1 MAITIGSTT
10 FSTLTAQPFGYE
22 ETDAKAG
29 LTAQRW
35 AVSGLLT
42 PSEWLS
48 LINTYNGWR
57 NARIN
62 DQDTTVSLAIGTT
75 INFSGKGAGGAI
87 WSNIPCWFTATPV
100 GEQSGDYLSVS
111 FGVVNAAEALQVI
124 VKQKEVQVA
133 TAIEDTQPPDLGTYT
148 LAGVVL
154 KLKSPMDGYGQGPNV
169 NLTALGYNYISG
181 PKVVQHQKNIE
192 GYFDTAT
199 YPNGISSINSWYE
212 AQVVSTPASGAYYP
226 TTPPSWSAERLVVSG
241 VTCTRYTVSI
251 TLQQVI

>member
-29 LTAQRW
+29 LTAQQW
-35 AVSGLLT
+35 TVSGLLT

-48 LINTYNGWR
+48 LINSYNGWR
-57 NARIN
+57 NTRIT
-62 DQDTTVSLAIGTT
+62 DQDTTVSLVVGTT
-75 INFSGKGAGGAI
+75 INFSGTGAGGAV
-87 WSNIPCWFTATPV
+87 WSNIPCWFSATPV
-100 GEQSGDYLSVS
+100 GEQAGKYLSVS
-111 FGVVNAAEALQVI
+111 FSVVNAAEALQVI
-124 VKQKEVQVA
+124 QKQKENEVA
-133 TAIEDTQPPDLGTYT
+133 TAIEDTQPDLGTYT
-148 LAGVVL
+148 INGVVL
-154 KLKSPMDGYGQGPNV
+154 TLKSPIDGYAGGPTV

-181 PKVVQHQKNIE
+181 PKVVQHQRNVE

-199 YPNGISSINSWYE
+199 YPNGVSSINSWYE
-212 AQVVSTPASGAYYP
+212 GQVVSTPASSAYYP
-226 TTPPSWSAERLVVSG
+226 TSPPAWSAERVIVSG